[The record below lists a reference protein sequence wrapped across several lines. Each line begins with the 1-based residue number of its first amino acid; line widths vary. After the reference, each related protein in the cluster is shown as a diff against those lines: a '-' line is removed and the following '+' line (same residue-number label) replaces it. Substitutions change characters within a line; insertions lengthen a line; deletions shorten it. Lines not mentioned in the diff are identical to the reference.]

1 MACAIRSKYMRTHYN
16 GATTIDPTAAA
27 VLSKE
32 PIKGAKEL
40 KKYTTELTTLLA
52 NIQSEFETDLSRPE
66 CNVNVRRICLKDHD
80 ARNEMCQVAHNDFV
94 YAAVK
99 LPQCSAFLQA
109 KEAAQ
114 ECLGQIELVR
124 KMMVTNKQQKKTTI
138 RKLRCVIAREKKA
151 KLMLP
156 ALVIDK
162 NPAIINHHLNSI
174 ALEDE
179 DSSPTVKSL
188 RSMIS
193 ETKQNH
199 RTVSKNLLKQAAALM
214 DAMRNQHLL
223 TYKVAAESTIGAIMS
238 HASACSAFMR
248 QTHHL
253 AVIQFCASQWWNEYE
268 KPALLQT
275 TTTPHPPNN
284 YYVVAELSSGLHAK
298 FVVSHTSHYL
308 SFLEENCPVPDIRVV
323 VYADPVLN
331 AVTKEYEQPV
341 VCSYVF
347 DDILA
352 ETILTDEAIE
362 AFEEAQRQAQRH
374 I

>member
-1 MACAIRSKYMRTHYN
+1 MACAIRSKYTRTHYN
-16 GATTIDPTAAA
+16 GATPIDTDAAA

-66 CNVNVRRICLKDHD
+66 CNVNHVKRICLKDHD

-99 LPQCSAFLQA
+99 LPQCSVFLQA
-109 KEAAQ
+109 KAAAQ
-114 ECLGQIELVR
+114 ECLEQIELVR

-138 RKLRCVIAREKKA
+138 RKLRRVIAREKKA

-188 RSMIS
+188 RSMVS

-199 RTVSKNLLKQAAALM
+199 RTVGKNLLKQAAALM

-223 TYKVAAESTIGAIMS
+223 TYKVAAESTIGAIMN

-253 AVIQFCASQWWNEYE
+253 AVIQFCASRWWNEYE
-268 KPALLQT
+268 KPAALS
-275 TTTPHPPNN
+275 TTPHPPNN
-284 YYVVAELSSGLHAK
+284 YHVAAELSSGLHAK
-298 FVVSHTSHYL
+298 FDVSHTSHYL
-308 SFLEENCPVPDIRVV
+308 SFLEENCPVPDIRIV
-323 VYADPVLN
+323 VYTDPVLN

-374 I
+374 V